1 MNCFPTFAR
10 WSLAA
15 GPARQKINVL
25 SEIGM
30 HSGPQF
36 VVLSGMLGSGKTSL
50 VESLLASA
58 SASDTAIIVNEAGEI
73 NIDGAVLSE
82 SAGGMSMATLSNGC
96 VCCSLTSDL
105 VTTVQDLVESRRL
118 TGQGPFSRIIL
129 ECSGLSRPGPVVS
142 SLQELAVLRFKLHL
156 ITTYDCSR
164 PALQTAEFDDA
175 VAQLAGANTIVLTKI
190 DLVSNERRDE
200 AFGVVT
206 SANPLARIVSEFSAS
221 VRAKQA
227 FLPPGDGGAAI
238 WNEHDRQQERRRL
251 LHPRIRVFRANFDED
266 FPWESA
272 LDWLENIA
280 GALGERLLRL
290 KAIVPGE
297 RCSDRVLVQ
306 SVGAT
311 FSAPRLLKPG
321 TTALLG
327 AVVIARDCGR
337 QDLESI
343 PTEHRVS
350 WFNRQ

>member
-1 MNCFPTFAR
+1 
-10 WSLAA
+10 
-15 GPARQKINVL
+15 
-25 SEIGM
+25 M

-129 ECSGLSRPGPVVS
+129 ECSGLSRPGPVVA
-142 SLQELAVLRFKLHL
+142 SLQELAVLSFKLHL

-190 DLVSNERRDE
+190 DLVPSEKRVLVRL
-200 AFGVVT
+200 VV
-206 SANPLARIVSEFSAS
+206 E
-221 VRAKQA
+221 Q
-227 FLPPGDGGAAI
+227 
-238 WNEHDRQQERRRL
+238 
-251 LHPRIRVFRANFDED
+251 FRAN
-266 FPWESA
+266 
-272 LDWLENIA
+272 
-280 GALGERLLRL
+280 
-290 KAIVPGE
+290 
-297 RCSDRVLVQ
+297 
-306 SVGAT
+306 
-311 FSAPRLLKPG
+311 
-321 TTALLG
+321 ALLG
-327 AVVIARDCGR
+327 IGVDRFCGLV
-337 QDLESI
+337 DLEVGV
-343 PTEHRVS
+343 ELLA
-350 WFNRQ
+350 